1 MPASLIKIIPED
13 LWVSILSFLD
23 TKSLVRISIVCKQLY
38 ELCNLRVVWKRVF
51 MVSRLPLPSL
61 TIPHNDEDDTFD
73 YQGHLIKATQLHLNL
88 ISPSPTPTSRAVYHT
103 PVSSVW
109 LFRSRYL
116 VTLAFTNIVCWDL
129 ENGSSGEV
137 VWGASLQDRP
147 LVYHASEMN
156 VKGSQGIV
164 LAYTTSQTLG
174 CSLLYVP
181 LNDNGSSPPRNLPAV
196 ETTHGVKAIGLE
208 KSGVVALACLNGL
221 LVLEDVTTHA
231 RRSIVLNDASVWL
244 WVDSITLLPDLVTAV
259 VTRHKNRGIT
269 IELYEVPLTMQA
281 DSILAHASLPHS
293 RVDIKQAQT
302 TTMSSPSY
310 TPPQHLDY
318 DSDSSQSACIYSFHV
333 LAALPSSIDHYRLTI
348 TRPSPNVPA
357 ELDLLLLGDDQGSR
371 QKNVGRV
378 QGNTVESDTPTTA
391 GQEEN
396 DEYDS
401 DSTLNRI
408 AQPSQVLDLQIGAL
422 GKRAMAIHIAPHT
435 NDRTI
440 WTYSLNDEEGP
451 LVARKLGFSDDQL
464 HWIETNE
471 SGASS
476 TTGIGAA
483 VGACYG
489 TYAVLSNHYSSA
501 RRFGLRDHVQTY
513 TANRLKPKEKSLETA
528 LQGKNEDRIEYRP
541 TVVEII
547 DKKLEAKGWNY
558 SGFSGWQLVNLGP
571 LYDTV
576 NNWQWPMTLTRLRSQ
591 VDALMTELRRG
602 DGSLWSEIV
611 DSPPDYAV
619 NPELEWDA
627 DVRIGDDLCLS
638 EKAFLRERKRKMLGA
653 FSLLLDV
660 PVEELDERDL
670 PILAIAASGGG
681 FRAMCN
687 TAGALRAAETSGIL
701 DVTTYIAGISGSC
714 WTLGALYSGI
724 SGSYSP
730 KLAAEHLRRRV
741 QSSYIDTATFDM
753 LITKPTNKYLL
764 TGIINKLA
772 APNGSLSLV
781 DIYGTLLSARLFT
794 PEDVTK
800 LNPLHLSPRHFRVPV
815 DDASL
820 PMPIFTAVSRHL
832 SEAEKLQKTAEKI
845 ATANRQTGTFRQE
858 EKVVERE
865 ESNWLWYEYSPYEV
879 GCDELGGELPV
890 LFMENTTRPS
900 DSLFDSM
907 DTVMGIGSKST
918 PHALNKPEV
927 GFSILSGIF
936 ASAFCASL
944 QHYYQEV
951 IPVIRQLPGPLYN
964 WITELVTS
972 QKTDIDYVHP
982 VPPNEL
988 PNFVRGMAGRLRKG
1002 SPDGITDANTIG
1014 LMDAGAELNIPYY
1027 PLFRRNVDCIISLDA
1042 SADSQDLWFTRAES
1056 YAKKKGLSQWPRGVE
1071 WPKELI
1077 HSGSETNTVHPSP
1090 TTTNGDT
1097 GVNRSV
1103 AQAAET
1109 EAVSQATKEIGVLAD
1124 EGSPSELRSRDTLR
1138 RGSDTPVM
1146 PSHAPSS
1153 TYVWIGS
1160 SSGEDSDTA
1169 SMVNHFD
1176 EEELAAR
1183 DGIGIIYMP
1192 ILANEK
1198 AVPGMNPQEV
1208 STWLFEMSLEESGK
1222 LMDLAEYNFQSGVP
1236 KVRIILRAM
1245 WLRKMRARQVAE
1257 GRERMQRFEHPP

>member
-1 MPASLIKIIPED
+1 
-13 LWVSILSFLD
+13 
-23 TKSLVRISIVCKQLY
+23 
-38 ELCNLRVVWKRVF
+38 

-879 GCDELGGELPV
+879 GCDELGAWI
-890 LFMENTTRPS
+890 PS
-900 DSLFDSM
+900 W
-907 DTVMGIGSKST
+907 
-918 PHALNKPEV
+918 AL
-927 GFSILSGIF
+927 
-936 ASAFCASL
+936 
-944 QHYYQEV
+944 
-951 IPVIRQLPGPLYN
+951 
-964 WITELVTS
+964 
-972 QKTDIDYVHP
+972 DYVHP